1 MGMRDGIDICLYL
14 LYLFAVT
21 MRLAYFNISV
31 INKENN
37 KPVKYYLG
45 LPVTYS
51 ASVLP
56 ITILIMFMFFN
67 KNSVILRL
75 AFCVLAVLYLLKIN
89 IPKPTGKWYFI
100 FPIIAVLATVLILIF
115 V

>member
-37 KPVKYYLG
+37 KPVK
-45 LPVTYS
+45 
-51 ASVLP
+51 
-56 ITILIMFMFFN
+56 
-67 KNSVILRL
+67 
-75 AFCVLAVLYLLKIN
+75 
-89 IPKPTGKWYFI
+89 
-100 FPIIAVLATVLILIF
+100 
-115 V
+115 

>member
-1 MGMRDGIDICLYL
+1 MGMKEGIDICLYL
-14 LYLFAVT
+14 LYMFAAT

-51 ASVLP
+51 SLVIP
-56 ITILIMFMFFN
+56 IIILIELMFFN
-67 KNSVILRL
+67 KNLVILRL
-75 AFCVLAVLYLLKIN
+75 TFFALLVLYLLKIN

-100 FPIIAVLATVLILIF
+100 FPIIAILITTLILIF
-115 V
+115 I